1 MVTLS
6 LLRHAKSSWDK
17 PLDDYERPLSKRGEM
32 AAPEMGSVIVELGRR
47 PDLILCSGAKRTR
60 ETLQHVLEKLGTPEP
75 AVRYDDALYMATPDT
90 IISRVKAATTNG
102 ADTAPGHVMIV
113 GHNPGL
119 EELAL
124 WLVGSGADEERA
136 RLAQKFPTAG
146 LAVIS
151 FDSGDWDGIG
161 PGAGRLDHFVT
172 PRRLP

>member
-17 PLDDYERPLSKRGEM
+17 PLDDYERPLSRRGEK
-32 AAPEMGSVIVELGRR
+32 AAPEMGSVIIELDCR
-47 PDLILCSGAKRTR
+47 PDLILCSGAKRAR
-60 ETLQHVLEKLGTPEP
+60 ETLGLVLDKIGAP
-75 AVRYDDALYMATPDT
+75 APQVRYDDALYMATPDT

-102 ADTAPGHVMIV
+102 ADTAPKHVMVV

-124 WLVGSGADEERA
+124 QLVGSGAEDERA

-151 FDSGDWDGIG
+151 FDEGTWQGIG
-161 PGAGRLDHFVT
+161 PGAGRLDHFVA